1 MARDPGLEE
10 LVREHLAFQPGLIET
25 AMFGGR
31 AWLLDGNLLCAA
43 SAKGL
48 MVRLGKGNDAWALAR
63 SGVGPMSAGRPMAGW
78 VRADADAYGDDD
90 LRTELMTAALAFTRA
105 LPPKEPE

>member
-10 LVREHLAFQPGLIET
+10 LVREHLGFEPGLVEA

-43 SAKGL
+43 SGKGL
-48 MVRLGKGNDAWALAR
+48 MVRLGKGNDGWALKR
-63 SGVGPMSAGRPMAGW
+63 SGVAQMSAGHPMAGW

-90 LRTELMTAALAFTRA
+90 LRTKLLSAALAFTRA
-105 LPPKEPE
+105 LPPKEPQ

>member
-1 MARDPGLEE
+1 MARDLGLEE
-10 LVREHLAFQPGLIET
+10 LVREQVGFEPGLVET

-48 MVRLGKGNDAWALAR
+48 MVRLGKGNDDWALAR
-63 SGVGPMSAGRPMAGW
+63 SGVRQMSAGHPMAGW

-90 LRTELMTAALAFTRA
+90 LRTELLNAALAFTRA
-105 LPPKEPE
+105 LPPKET

>member
-1 MARDPGLEE
+1 MARDLGLEE
-10 LVREHLAFQPGLIET
+10 LVREHLGFQPGLAET

-43 SAKGL
+43 SNKGL
-48 MVRLGKGNDAWALAR
+48 MVRLGKGADGWALER

-78 VRADADAYGDDD
+78 VCADADAYGDDE
-90 LRTELMTAALAFTRA
+90 LRSELLNAALAFTRA
-105 LPPKEPE
+105 LPPKEPK